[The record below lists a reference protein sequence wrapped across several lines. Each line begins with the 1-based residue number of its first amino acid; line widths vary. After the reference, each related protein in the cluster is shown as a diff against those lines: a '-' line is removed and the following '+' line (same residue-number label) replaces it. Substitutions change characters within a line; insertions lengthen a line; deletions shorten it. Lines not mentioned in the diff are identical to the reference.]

1 VNLARI
7 VEELGLRRLTPELRE
22 QEAAEVS
29 TAHASDLLSD
39 VLARAPRGGLTLT
52 IQAHLNVVAVAVHAE
67 QAGVVF
73 TSGMEPDDAVR
84 ARAVV
89 EGIPLFAT
97 AESTFDTAGRL
108 YALGLRGR
116 HE

>member
-1 VNLARI
+1 MTLARI
-7 VEELGLRRLTPELRE
+7 VEELGLRRLTPELADRE
-22 QEAAEVS
+22 AVDVGS
-29 TAHASDLLSD
+29 AHASDLLSD

-67 QAGVVF
+67 QAGVIF
-73 TSGMEPDDAVR
+73 TSGMAPEEPVR
-84 ARAVV
+84 ARAVA
-89 EGIPLFAT
+89 EGLPLYAT
-97 AESTFDTAGRL
+97 EESTFDTAGRL